1 MKMLYKKLQKKVEE
15 GTYYTL
21 PAVPS
26 RSGYVNLGWTTA
38 KGKTTPVN
46 AAGSQV
52 KITKATKFYAVRR
65 KSKYYTI
72 NYYLGDGS
80 TNSAYK
86 KLTQTVEEGTT
97 VTFAKVPAR
106 TGYVNLGWSSKKNS
120 TQATAKA
127 TYTVN
132 KNITLY
138 AVQKKAVKLTLR
150 KADGTIWQTTTLA
163 QGGSYTLP
171 GVKNASGYTFMGW
184 SSAAHLRKKTSNKS
198 VNPEYEAEQV
208 ITVSANMD
216 LYAVVY
222 NCSTEKNISKDE
234 LPQVNIYKYKQVIF
248 VGDSRTEFMEN
259 VLESL
264 GNDTT
269 NHVKFVCEAGKG
281 LSWFQSTGYTQ
292 LYNLVKNNTNSIL
305 QKKTAVIFNFGVND
319 LKKYK
324 EYVAYYKMI
333 EPILTN
339 KGCELYFMS
348 VNPINRKMLPNA
360 GRADRSE
367 AVVRTFNAYMKA
379 NLPSAYTYI
388 DMYSYLKSTGYS
400 FASDHYGAGSV
411 DDGLHYTARTYK
423 RIFAKC
429 LDSLK
434 LS

>member
-1 MKMLYKKLQKKVEE
+1 
-15 GTYYTL
+15 
-21 PAVPS
+21 
-26 RSGYVNLGWTTA
+26 
-38 KGKTTPVN
+38 
-46 AAGSQV
+46 
-52 KITKATKFYAVRR
+52 
-65 KSKYYTI
+65 
-72 NYYLGDGS
+72 
-80 TNSAYK
+80 
-86 KLTQTVEEGTT
+86 
-97 VTFAKVPAR
+97 
-106 TGYVNLGWSSKKNS
+106 
-120 TQATAKA
+120 
-127 TYTVN
+127 
-132 KNITLY
+132 
-138 AVQKKAVKLTLR
+138 
-150 KADGTIWQTTTLA
+150 
-163 QGGSYTLP
+163 
-171 GVKNASGYTFMGW
+171 
-184 SSAAHLRKKTSNKS
+184 
-198 VNPEYEAEQV
+198 
-208 ITVSANMD
+208 
-216 LYAVVY
+216 
-222 NCSTEKNISKDE
+222 
-234 LPQVNIYKYKQVIF
+234 
-248 VGDSRTEFMEN
+248 MEN

-269 NHVKFVCEAGKG
+269 NHVEFVCEAGKG